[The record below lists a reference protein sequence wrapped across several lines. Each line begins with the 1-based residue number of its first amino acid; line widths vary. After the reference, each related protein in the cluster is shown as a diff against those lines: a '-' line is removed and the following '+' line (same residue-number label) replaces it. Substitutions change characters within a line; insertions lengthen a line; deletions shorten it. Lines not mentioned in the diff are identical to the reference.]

1 MSSKPAIKLS
11 FIKLRGNKFLQTH
24 PDAVNDHGL
33 GQFIKNVI
41 KRDADDQ
48 LKRKSKQI

>member
-11 FIKLRGNKFLQTH
+11 FIKLRGKFLQTH
-24 PDAVNDHGL
+24 PDPVNDHGL
-33 GQFIKNVI
+33 GQFINNVI